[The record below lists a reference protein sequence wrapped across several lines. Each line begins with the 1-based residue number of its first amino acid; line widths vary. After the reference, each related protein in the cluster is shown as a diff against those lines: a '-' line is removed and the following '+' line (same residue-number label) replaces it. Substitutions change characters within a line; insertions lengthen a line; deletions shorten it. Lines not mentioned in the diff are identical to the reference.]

1 MVDWC
6 AEHNI
11 VILPQYF
18 SAGDYTMGKSEI
30 IVDRKDSIMELYKNF
45 VSSENRESYENA
57 ALLAQVAGKRLV
69 YVIGTDRDDNV
80 NQISDLKHW
89 SNTIKNQS
97 FSGIQLAEQVYRHQ
111 TIYPNVSFVFV
122 KEAEICPIIWA
133 MVLK

>member
-1 MVDWC
+1 
-6 AEHNI
+6 
-11 VILPQYF
+11 
-18 SAGDYTMGKSEI
+18 MGKSEI

-97 FSGIQLAEQVYRHQ
+97 FSGIQLAEQVYRKCQ
-111 TIYPNVSFVFV
+111 FCFC
-122 KEAEICPIIWA
+122 KGR
-133 MVLK
+133 